1 MRLAVI
7 GATGVAGR
15 AFVPRAQ
22 AAGHDVVADRVDIL
36 DRDALARFVQTSDA
50 VINLATSIPNWT
62 MNDRIRRE
70 GTANLIEAC
79 IRTGVGILIQQSVAM
94 LHCVADNRP
103 QTEDDP
109 IEGHGVLASAA
120 DMEALLRSAPLD
132 WRIVRGALFYGPG
145 TGREEAWIDDVKR
158 ESFRIPGDGS
168 AWISLVHFED
178 FAEAALAVT
187 ERGRPREAWIACD
200 DEPLQLRDL
209 YRRVAERN
217 GLKPPSTGG
226 TQAVRSVRVANG
238 KLRALGWS
246 PAHPK
251 AWPMPTR
258 CAEAREKETG
268 GNR

>member
-15 AFVPRAQ
+15 AFVPRAR
-22 AAGHDVVADRVDIL
+22 AAGHDIIADRVDIL
-36 DRDALARFVQTSDA
+36 DRDALASFVQKSEA
-50 VINLATSIPNWT
+50 VVNLATSIPNWP

-94 LHCVADNRP
+94 LHCVADDRP

-109 IEGHGVLASAA
+109 IAGHGVLASAE

-132 WRIVRGALFYGPG
+132 WRVVRGALFYGPG
-145 TGREEAWIDDVKR
+145 TGREEAWIDEVKND
-158 ESFRIPGDGS
+158 SFRIPGDGS
-168 AWISLVHFED
+168 AWISLVHVED
-178 FAEAALAVT
+178 FAAAALVVT
-187 ERGRPREAWIACD
+187 ERGRPREPYIACD

-217 GLKPPSTGG
+217 GLKPPPTGG
-226 TQAVRSVRVANG
+226 TQPVRSVRVVNG
-238 KLRALGWS
+238 KLRALGWM
-246 PAHPK
+246 PKHPR
-251 AWPMPTR
+251 WL
-258 CAEAREKETG
+258 
-268 GNR
+268 